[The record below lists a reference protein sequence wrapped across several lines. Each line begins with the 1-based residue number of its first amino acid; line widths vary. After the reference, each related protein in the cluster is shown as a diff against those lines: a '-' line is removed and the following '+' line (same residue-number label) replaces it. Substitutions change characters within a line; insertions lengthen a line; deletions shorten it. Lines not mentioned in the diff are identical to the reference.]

1 MQEEEIDAEELINE
15 LRKTPKKYI
24 IAALIVCLILLCSYL
39 GFIYGYNQA
48 FNLQKDH
55 YETKII
61 KYCICQDKPTYSVT
75 DKELDFPI
83 VDSK

>member
-1 MQEEEIDAEELINE
+1 MQDEEISTEEVIQE
-15 LRKTPKKYI
+15 LRNIPREYI
-24 IAALIVCLILLCSYL
+24 IIALIICLVLMCSYL

-75 DKELDFPI
+75 DKKLDFPI
-83 VDSK
+83 VDFK